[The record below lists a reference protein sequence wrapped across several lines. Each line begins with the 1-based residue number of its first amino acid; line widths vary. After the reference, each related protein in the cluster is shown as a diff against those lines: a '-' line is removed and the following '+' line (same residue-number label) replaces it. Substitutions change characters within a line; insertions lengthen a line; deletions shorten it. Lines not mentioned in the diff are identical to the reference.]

1 MSRLLAIILV
11 VLALLVITALS
22 SAYRVFETEQVQIT
36 KFGAPMRTITEPG
49 LHFKLPFVEKL
60 HVFEKRLLDY
70 DSAPT
75 EILTQDKKTLIVDN
89 YAKWRIT
96 DPLKFMKTVQNTAG
110 ALSRLDDI
118 IYSEVRTE
126 LGKHLFHQIISD
138 QRPEIMAK
146 VTVNSNSKAEGYGIK
161 VLDVRIKRADLPPEN
176 ERAVFQ
182 RMDAERKRIANR
194 YRSEGEEKALE
205 IRAETDKQAVI
216 ILAQAEKKAQLLRG
230 AGDAEATRIYAEA
243 FGRNQRFYA
252 FWRTLQAYEIAIDT
266 ASTTLILSPDAEFF
280 NYLWKT
286 P

>member
-1 MSRLLAIILV
+1 MSRSLSVILV
-11 VLALLVITALS
+11 VLILLLIVLGNS
-22 SAYRVFETEQVQIT
+22 VYRVFETEQVQIT
-36 KFGAPMRTITEPG
+36 KFGAPVRTVTEPG
-49 LHFKLPFVEKL
+49 LHFKLPFVNKL

-75 EILTQDKKTLIVDN
+75 EVLTQDKKTLIVDN
-89 YAKWRIT
+89 YAKWKVI
-96 DPLKFMKTVQNTAG
+96 DPLKFMMTVQNEAG
-110 ALSRLDDI
+110 AQSRLDDI

-126 LGKHLFHQIISD
+126 LGKHLFHEIISE
-138 QRPEIMAK
+138 QRSVIMETVTHSSDAK
-146 VTVNSNSKAEGYGIK
+146 ARDYGIE
-161 VLDVRIKRADLPPEN
+161 VLDVRIKRADLPLEN

-182 RMDAERKRIANR
+182 RMEAERKRIANK

-216 ILAQAEKKAQLLRG
+216 ILAQAEKTAQELRG

-243 FGRNQRFYA
+243 FSRNQRFYA
-252 FWRTLQAYEIAIDT
+252 FWRTLQAYETTIDST
-266 ASTTLILSPDAEFF
+266 TTLILSPDAEFF